1 MRNETDTFP
10 DSKVSKEDS
19 LRDTKSSIQ
28 TTLRHFREFNNNAP
42 TFSVEGQERLD
53 SKESSVTYE
62 YNTLID
68 EKTGQKYRIAILNK
82 EELDKGTVPTILTL
96 QFNTIVEHGSM
107 NYFAQEISQ
116 GGRPVIIIESPSI
129 GKSSDMTKEQFFT
142 LRKGDNPFS
151 EISES
156 LLRSLN
162 PILKVNNGTNKQID
176 VAGYSQGAITALS
189 ITEVANSLGISVRK
203 AFLLEIPGVKDF
215 AKEGGNFKKFKSSAK
230 IMAAFISEGANLSW
244 YQNDPHDKKQRIVS
258 GVEVPENSVKI
269 YGRFVKNLAI
279 KPIFRKGILTAYP
292 TAMARRVVPNI
303 LNAALEKQPDM
314 KCIFLSGSDSNI
326 TLKEDIYDSI
336 KPYLN
341 TGRIRRIILPGDT
354 HSVGERAKRVGSLF
368 RRTMDDTI
376 TKLSK

>member
-1 MRNETDTFP
+1 M
-10 DSKVSKEDS
+10 
-19 LRDTKSSIQ
+19 
-28 TTLRHFREFNNNAP
+28 
-42 TFSVEGQERLD
+42 
-53 SKESSVTYE
+53 
-62 YNTLID
+62 
-68 EKTGQKYRIAILNK
+68 
-82 EELDKGTVPTILTL
+82 
-96 QFNTIVEHGSM
+96 
-107 NYFAQEISQ
+107 
-116 GGRPVIIIESPSI
+116 
-129 GKSSDMTKEQFFT
+129 
-142 LRKGDNPFS
+142 
-151 EISES
+151 
-156 LLRSLN
+156 
-162 PILKVNNGTNKQID
+162 
-176 VAGYSQGAITALS
+176 
-189 ITEVANSLGISVRK
+189 RK